1 MTAKTIVLIIISVI
15 VLSCRNGTDE
25 NKRSV
30 EKIAEAEKDLTWN
43 YNPTSG
49 FEKISFTETSIDSAV
64 IDSINNGI
72 TNHRKISNDFRSFI
86 IVQDYRLL
94 YEKYY
99 NNWDTT
105 DLNSIKSVTKS
116 INALLV
122 GKAIELGLIDSVEQ
136 KISDFFPEYFE
147 SVNDSLKEEIRIKN
161 LLTMSAGF
169 EWNNFGGKYRSGW
182 DLYKGNRNEY
192 LITQTVMGSN
202 PGEIFNYNS
211 GLSHM
216 LSSIITEKS
225 GMSTEQFAEKY
236 LFDSLGITNYKWT
249 KDRNGYNLGNSEL
262 FLTSRDMAK
271 IGLLI
276 LKNGFWYDKQLI
288 DSAYINEMLSPQI
301 KTAGI
306 GEKYSEHYGYQ
317 WWVKTYKD
325 VTINFAAGYGGQYI
339 FVIPKFDLV
348 LVFTTNW
355 QKSNSSF
362 KPLELIERL
371 VDLMIE

>member
-1 MTAKTIVLIIISVI
+1 MTTKALILVIISMFLI
-15 VLSCRNGTDE
+15 SCRNGVDHD
-25 NKRSV
+25 RIPV
-30 EKIAEAEKDLTWN
+30 EKIVNSNIERTWD
-43 YNPTSG
+43 YNPIVGWQTKSNLDSG
-49 FEKISFTETSIDSAV
+49 MVKVVVDSLVKLLSEHRA
-64 IDSINNGI
+64 I
-72 TNHRKISNDFRSFI
+72 TNDFTSFL
-86 IVQDYRLL
+86 IVEDTYLI
-94 YEKYY
+94 YEKYFG
-99 NNWDTT
+99 NGSQDK
-105 DLNSIKSVTKS
+105 LHSIKSVTKS
-116 INALLV
+116 ITSLLIA
-122 GKAIELGLIDSVEQ
+122 KAIELELIDTVDQ
-136 KISDFFPEYFE
+136 KISDFFPEYFDN
-147 SVNDSLKEEIRIKN
+147 VNDSLKEKITIKH

-169 EWNNFGGKYRSGW
+169 KWNNFGGKYRSGW
-182 DLYKGNRNEY
+182 DLYNGNRNEY
-192 LITQTVMGSN
+192 LITQTVIESN

-216 LSSIITEKS
+216 LSGIITKKS

-249 KDRNGYNLGNSEL
+249 KDRKGYNLGNSEL
-262 FLTSRDMAK
+262 FLTSLDMAK
-271 IGLLI
+271 IGLLV

-288 DSAYINEMLSPQI
+288 DPAYINEMLYPHI

-306 GEKYSEHYGYQ
+306 GEKYSEYYGYQ
-317 WWVKTYKD
+317 WWVKNYRD
-325 VTINFAAGYGGQYI
+325 VIINFGAGYGGQYI

>member
-1 MTAKTIVLIIISVI
+1 MNKISLYKVLLVLIFVACHNEKPKVHI
-15 VLSCRNGTDE
+15 E
-25 NKRSV
+25 EKEQK
-30 EKIAEAEKDLTWN
+30 EKIVWE
-43 YNPTSG
+43 YNPANDWQI
-49 FEKISFTETSIDSAV
+49 KLIQETGIDSFA
-64 IDSINNGI
+64 INSLNNSFI
-72 TNHRKISNDFRSFI
+72 EHQNRSNDFTSYL
-86 IVQDYRLL
+86 IVKDQYLL
-94 YEKYY
+94 YEKYFG
-99 NNWDTT
+99 NGSQEK
-105 DLNSIKSVTKS
+105 LHSIKSVTKS
-116 INALLV
+116 IASLLV
-122 GKAIELGLIDSVEQ
+122 GKAIELKLINRVDQ
-136 KISDFFPEYFE
+136 NISDFFPVYFE
-147 SVNDSLKEEIRIKN
+147 NVNDSLKESITIKH

-192 LITQTVMGSN
+192 MITQTVMEDE
-202 PGEIFNYNS
+202 PGEVFNYNS

-225 GMSTEQFAEKY
+225 GMSTDEFTEKY

-271 IGLLI
+271 IGLLV
-276 LKNGFWYDKQLI
+276 LEKGFWYDKQLL
-288 DSAYINEMLSPQI
+288 DSAYVNEMLYPHI

-306 GEKYSEHYGYQ
+306 GEKYSEFYGYQ
-317 WWVKTYKD
+317 WWVKNYRS
-325 VTINFAAGYGGQYI
+325 VIINFAAGYGGQYI

-355 QKSNSSF
+355 QSSKSSF
-362 KPLELIERL
+362 KPLELIEGF